1 MPKTDKRT
9 LKNKKLNLILQ
20 GIDDKKGNDTT
31 VINLKKFDN
40 TIADYFVIT
49 DATTN
54 VQVKAIADNVRKML
68 SKDLKAKPLGV
79 EGESLAEW
87 ILLDY
92 GDVIVHVFQRP
103 VREYYDIESLWE
115 DAETIKPNNDE

>member
-9 LKNKKLNLILQ
+9 LNNKKLELVLES
-20 GIDDKKGNDTT
+20 IDDKKGNDTL
-31 VINLKKFDN
+31 VIDLRKFDN

-54 VQVKAIADNVRKML
+54 VQVRAIADNVQKKL
-68 SKDLKAKPLGV
+68 SKTLKTKAFGV
-79 EGESLAEW
+79 EGESAAEW

-92 GDVIVHVFQRP
+92 GDIIVHVFQRP

-115 DAETIKPNNDE
+115 DAETIKPDEHE

>member
-1 MPKTDKRT
+1 MPKTDKTT
-9 LKNKKLNLILQ
+9 LENKKIQLIVDS
-20 GIDDKKGNDTT
+20 IDDKKGHDTV

-54 VQVKAIADNVRKML
+54 VQVKAIADNVRKLL
-68 SKDLKAKPLGV
+68 SKNLKAKPMGV
-79 EGESLAEW
+79 EGETLAEW

-115 DAETIKPNNDE
+115 DAEMIKTNANE

>member
-68 SKDLKAKPLGV
+68 SKDLKTKPLGV

>member
-1 MPKTDKRT
+1 M
-9 LKNKKLNLILQ
+9 KNKKLNLILQ